1 MTILNTVV
9 HLISPFCHGKAMLS
23 QYPCFLYMFVHW
35 MLIYITFVIVSS
47 FILIVVY
54 IQKKI
59 IMVKLIYVFNTFFQD
74 RIYFRCGQFMA
85 ISLVTRGNEFNLMS
99 RGVYQ
104 NVCGTELSKI
114 VFDLADIPDDTRP
127 ICRAVS
133 AD

>member
-1 MTILNTVV
+1 
-9 HLISPFCHGKAMLS
+9 
-23 QYPCFLYMFVHW
+23 

-74 RIYFRCGQFMA
+74 RIYFCCGQFMA